1 MQTMI
6 FLAILQALVL
16 LAVAPLF
23 SGLSRVLRAKMHS
36 RRGPGVLQD
45 YRDLVKLLKRQDVA
59 TADSGP
65 IFRVMP
71 YVLFGSMLAIATVL
85 PLVTTRSPLGAAGD
99 LITVVYLFALSR
111 FFFSLSGLDTG
122 STFGAIGAS
131 RELTLGVLVEPIMML
146 ALFVAALIEG
156 TTNLGGIGLGIATG
170 HYVSP
175 TAIALAG
182 AAFGFAAFIEMG
194 KMPFDLAEAEQELQ
208 EGPLTEYSGSALAL
222 LKWGLA
228 LKKLVV
234 AQMFL
239 GVFIPFG
246 QASEM
251 TAAALAFA
259 AAVAAVKLL
268 VVFLLSALVENSVAR
283 GRFMLTPKVTWIGF
297 GVASLA
303 FVFYLTGL

>member
-16 LAVAPLF
+16 TAVAPLF

-36 RRGPGVLQD
+36 RRGPGLLQD
-45 YRDLVKLLKRQDVA
+45 YRDLIKLLKRQDVA

-65 IFRVMP
+65 IFRLMP

-99 LITVVYLFALSR
+99 LITVVYLFALAR

-194 KMPFDLAEAEQELQ
+194 KLPFDMAEAEQELQ

-222 LKWGLA
+222 VKWGLA

-239 GVFIPFG
+239 GVFLPFG
-246 QASEM
+246 QASEL
-251 TAAALAFA
+251 TAAALAVAIVA
-259 AAVAAVKLL
+259 AALKLL
-268 VVFLLSALVENSVAR
+268 VVFLLSALVENGMAR
-283 GRFMLTPKVTWIGF
+283 GRFMLTSKVTWIGF